1 MKCPIDKDNLT
12 LSLLFMMYLKSQNSY
27 YSAYLKDH
35 KLSVQSVPIF
45 MKLLNHG
52 YVYQKDISKHLQI
65 DNGQLTRLLRKL
77 EDNEYIKRTED
88 DNNRRQNK
96 ISLTPKGEEIAI
108 DLRDEGIKRENE
120 ILKNSQITREEMI
133 NFTLRLLENSQKY
146 NQENI

>member
-1 MKCPIDKDNLT
+1 MECPIDKDNLT

-27 YSAYLKDH
+27 YGAYLKDH

-45 MKLLNHG
+45 LKLLNHG

-65 DNGQLTRLLRKL
+65 DNGQLTRVLRKL
-77 EDNEYIKRTED
+77 EDNGYIKRTED
-88 DNNRRQNK
+88 NDNRRQNK
-96 ISLTPKGEEIAI
+96 ISLTPKGEEIAM
-108 DLRDEGIKRENE
+108 DLRDEGVKREKE

-133 NFTLRLLENSQKY
+133 DFTLRLLENSQKY

>member
-96 ISLTPKGEEIAI
+96 ISLTQKGEEIAI